1 MYVVVVTV
9 SVKPESIGEFERAIL
24 KNAAASL
31 REEKDCHRFDVCQS
45 ERNPAEWLFIEV
57 YTDPAAFDFHHRQ
70 PHFLE
75 YNALAQR
82 AITSKSIATYYMK
95 TLS

>member
-9 SVKPESIGEFERAIL
+9 SVKPDIIAEFERAIM
-24 KNAAASL
+24 KNAAATL

-45 ERNPAEWLFIEV
+45 EGNPAEWLFIEV

-75 YNALAQR
+75 YNALAQLVV
-82 AITSKSIATYYMK
+82 TSKSIATYYLK
-95 TLS
+95 ST